1 MPNTA
6 DVSDALRNLALDHAN
21 SDPLQKHYLGRN
33 IDRDLWAILRG
44 HRPQHALTKQAS
56 SIGHSISKRRPIDL
70 TTEQTASINTH
81 PRIRQLTRGLQGLP
95 RRSQQYRVAQSNIRK
110 EKQRRRRN
118 LKQKIRDEWTAKQ
131 AVDDIERQ
139 LRGDGF
145 AEDTAADTRCSP
157 ERPSQRLLVEALTA
171 PVDTTLDGQYR
182 RRDRAIDAVAAY
194 CPVEEGC
201 AVRLTETTAGT
212 KRPITTHDRPAD
224 SPLRI
229 AARSVFVKD
238 EKERPRI
245 CFICVGRALSLPPDD
260 PEIEN
265 LIHEFYTSGDLTKH
279 FKRKHLANIK
289 EGDRLECKVCQMP
302 LQHKMH
308 VKSHAH
314 RVHGTVS

>member
-1 MPNTA
+1 MA
-6 DVSDALRNLALDHAN
+6 R
-21 SDPLQKHYLGRN
+21 
-33 IDRDLWAILRG
+33 
-44 HRPQHALTKQAS
+44 
-56 SIGHSISKRRPIDL
+56 
-70 TTEQTASINTH
+70 
-81 PRIRQLTRGLQGLP
+81 
-95 RRSQQYRVAQSNIRK
+95 SNIRK
-110 EKQRRRRN
+110 EKQRRGRN

-145 AEDTAADTRCSP
+145 AEDAAADARCSP
-157 ERPSQRLLVEALTA
+157 QRPSQRLLVEAFTA
-171 PVDTTLDGQYR
+171 PVDNTLEGQYR
-182 RRDRAIDAVAAY
+182 RRDRAIDAIAAY

-201 AVRLTETTAGT
+201 AVLPTQTIAST
-212 KRPITTHDRPAD
+212 KRAVTTHDRPAD

-229 AARSVFVKD
+229 ATRAVFIKD

-245 CFICVGRALSLPPDD
+245 CFVCVGKALSLPPDD

-279 FKRKHLANIK
+279 FKQKHLANIK
-289 EGDRLECKVCQMP
+289 EGDCLECKVCQMP

-308 VKSHAH
+308 VQSHAH